1 MKKHNKL
8 LMSVLSALVL
18 LCSLFTLAACGGDDE
33 NKDCTH
39 EWGEW
44 SVSIPS
50 TCSTQGTKTRKCL
63 NCEETQTDIVAISEH
78 QYDMDNIIWA
88 WNEFDSANATIVC
101 KNDSTHTKQV
111 AATITSEIT
120 TSGDCSTDAVKT
132 YTATIS
138 VDGATYSTQKNQT
151 IASDGHNY
159 DVDNIAWV
167 WVDYETVTA
176 TVTCLKNTEH
186 QRQITANVTEE
197 ITTPATCTTVGTST
211 YTATITLNGTT
222 YTTKKTRRIAAT
234 GHNYD
239 VDNIAWSWS
248 DYDSAIATVSC
259 IDNESHT
266 RNITASITEKT
277 IKDANCGEA
286 GEKIYTAS
294 IKIDG
299 ETYTNEKKEIFPAL
313 EHDFDIGD
321 LAWQWNG
328 FSEASVVLICQN
340 DHNHQQRF
348 KATIT
353 SEIEDEPSCT
363 VGGFKRYTATAE
375 IDNAQYSDE
384 KTETLPANGH
394 IYNADGI
401 EWTWTGYETAAA
413 IATCTEECGHSEHLT
428 AVITSE
434 VTTPV
439 LCTVNGEKTYTA
451 TIELDGNTY
460 TNQTTEELVALG
472 HDWNEGETTKEP
484 SEEEN
489 GIVTYSCSG
498 CAETYTEVIRSAGK
512 NNWNTAFENAENMT
526 NVTVVGGATFTYG
539 DESSTGESKWY
550 LDGYKMYIYSKEID
564 VNNAENYYEFSE
576 YYEQIDGVNYCYYE
590 DNGEWLK
597 EIYGRDVD
605 YSVEFLCST
614 EFLTQLKNS
623 FDKFDYDKATHTY
636 SAPDFEIVLSEI
648 YSNISLVIV
657 DGVLTQLNYTMYTMA
672 DNDVVG
678 TVTMTFQNYGT
689 TVVALPHI
697 HVWDDGTITT
707 EPTETES
714 GIKTYS
720 CSGCSET
727 KTEIVYAQSQSS
739 WISAFEKAETTTNVT
754 VNINAVIEDGDETI
768 EAYAFYLLDNYK
780 LYMFSR
786 TPASGGGYYV
796 DEYYYAKI
804 DGINYMFEE
813 EYSNGAWGWVK
824 TEYSYGE
831 IPYVL
836 GDLVLTSTLWT
847 ELKNSYAEFEY
858 DINTN
863 TYSSATKTMELYGMT
878 ISNISVVIEDG
889 TLVGFNYTM
898 TDEDGGVQKQE
909 ATYTAYGTTIVE
921 IPHIHEWSEW
931 TIAESATCTVMGSQ
945 TRECACREKET
956 QSIPYAHTYGEDGF
970 CTGCNDKI
978 SVGLEY
984 ELNDNGDGY
993 IVTGIGT
1000 CADTNIIIPSVYNE
1014 LPVLE
1019 IGESAFEGYQNIVSV
1034 VLPHTIE
1041 TIGYSAFWGCGIKT
1055 INIPEN
1061 VSYIDIYVFAHCS
1074 NLTSITVD
1082 ANNMYYTS
1090 IDGHL
1095 YTTSGTMI
1103 SYATGNTATSFT
1115 IPDGITCIRMAAF
1128 YGCDYLETLS
1138 FGKDMEQIRTWAV
1151 VYCGNL
1157 KTIVISASVESI
1169 GDDLLYGCYK
1179 LSNITVED
1187 GSSYYATIDGV
1198 LYTKDGKTL
1207 VRYPSASTESEYII
1221 QSGTERINDGAFMGS
1236 DHLTFVDIPD
1246 SVKYI
1251 GDYAFG
1257 GCDNLCEFSE
1267 NIYYV
1272 DGWAVDSVWNAEFV
1286 TIREG
1291 TIGIAS
1297 QAIYNNIITEV
1308 VIPESV
1314 RYITEGAFYGNSIT
1328 SIVFVNTN
1336 GWVAIDTYN
1345 ETDVTEMVVTDGATN
1360 TTNLTDVY
1368 RWYNWERIEESLE

>member
-1 MKKHNKL
+1 
-8 LMSVLSALVL
+8 MSILFALVL
-18 LCSLFTLAACGGDDE
+18 LCNLFTLAACGGDDE

-44 SVSIPS
+44 SVSTPS
-50 TCSTQGTKTRKCL
+50 TCSSQGTKTRKCL

-88 WNEFDSANATIVC
+88 WNEFESANATLVC

-222 YTTKKTRRIAAT
+222 YTTAKTRRIAAT

-266 RNITASITEKT
+266 RNITASITEKIT
-277 IKDANCGEA
+277 KDANCGEA

-299 ETYTNEKKEIFPAL
+299 ETYTNEKKEILPAL
-313 EHDFDIGD
+313 EHDFDIST

-328 FSEASVVLICQN
+328 FSEASVILICQN
-340 DHNHQQRF
+340 DHNHQQSF

-363 VGGFKRYTATAE
+363 VGGLKRYTATIE
-375 IDNAQYSDE
+375 IDNTQYSDE
-384 KTETLPANGH
+384 KTETLSANGH
-394 IYNADGI
+394 TYNADNI
-401 EWTWTGYETAAA
+401 VWTWTGYETATA
-413 IATCTEECGHSEHLT
+413 IATCIEDCGHSENLT

-451 TIELDGNTY
+451 AIELDGNTY
-460 TNQTTEELVALG
+460 TNKAIEELVAPG

-484 SEEEN
+484 SEEED
-489 GIVTYSCSG
+489 GIITYSCSG
-498 CAETYTEVIRSAGK
+498 CTETYTEIIRSAGK
-512 NNWNTAFENAENMT
+512 NNWNTAFENAASMT
-526 NVTVVGGATFTYG
+526 NVTVIASLSMKYG
-539 DESSTGESKWY
+539 DESIIGEAKWL
-550 LDGYKMYIYSKEID
+550 LDGYKMYIYSKQID
-564 VNNAENYYEFSE
+564 ANNAENYYEYSE
-576 YYEQIDGVNYCYYE
+576 YYAQVNGVDYCYYY
-590 DNGEWLK
+590 DDGEWFM
-597 EIYGRDVD
+597 EVDEWGVD

-623 FDKFDYDKATHTY
+623 FDKFHYDKVTHTY
-636 SAPDFEIVLSEI
+636 SAPDFEIVLSDT

-657 DGVLTQLNYTMYTMA
+657 DGIVTQFSYTMTEDDMIE
-672 DNDVVG
+672 
-678 TVTMTFQNYGT
+678 TVTMTFQAHNTT
-689 TVVALPHI
+689 TVTLPHI
-697 HVWDDGTITT
+697 HDWDDGTITT

-739 WISAFEKAETTTNVT
+739 WDSAFEKVETTTNVT

-768 EAYAFYLLDNYK
+768 EAYAFYQLDNYK
-780 LYMFSR
+780 FYMFGR
-786 TPASGGGYYV
+786 TLASGGGYYV
-796 DEYYYAKI
+796 DECYYTKI
-804 DGINYMFEE
+804 DGINYEFEVK
-813 EYSNGAWGWVK
+813 YSNGVWVWVK
-824 TEYSYGE
+824 TEYSYDD

-836 GDLVLTSTLWT
+836 GGLVLPSTLWT
-847 ELKNSYAEFEY
+847 ELKNSCAEFEY

-878 ISNISVVIEDG
+878 ISNISIVIENG

-898 TDEDGGVQKQE
+898 TYEDGRVQKQE
-909 ATYTAYGTTIVE
+909 ATYTHYGTTIVE

-931 TIAESATCTVMGSQ
+931 TITESATCTVMGSQ
-945 TRECACREKET
+945 TRECACGEKET
-956 QSIPYAHTYGEDGF
+956 QTIPYAHTYGEDGI
-970 CTGCNDKI
+970 CTGCGDKI

-984 ELNDNGDGY
+984 ELNDSGDGY

-1000 CADTNIIIPSVYNE
+1000 CADTTIIIPSVYNE

-1019 IGESAFEGYQNIVSV
+1019 IGGSAFEGYQNIVSV
-1034 VLPHTIE
+1034 VLPDTIE
-1041 TIGYSAFWGCGIKT
+1041 YIGFYAFWGTNIST
-1055 INIPEN
+1055 IHIPAA
-1061 VSYIDIYVFAHCS
+1061 VYRICPGAFAECP
-1074 NLTSITVD
+1074 NLISITVD
-1082 ANNMYYTS
+1082 EDNTTYTS
-1090 IDGHL
+1090 IDGNL
-1095 YTTSGTMI
+1095 YGIYYDGTMKMVA
-1103 SYATGNTATSFT
+1103 YASGKTEKTFT
-1115 IPDGITCIRMAAF
+1115 IPNNVTSIFMYAF
-1128 YGCDYLETLS
+1128 RCNYLEELYIGADVKEIDS
-1138 FGKDMEQIRTWAV
+1138 WAITW
-1151 VYCGNL
+1151 CNNL
-1157 KTIVISASVESI
+1157 KLVAISASVELI
-1169 GDDLLYGCYK
+1169 EDDFLYACYQI
-1179 LSNITVED
+1179 SSITVSDTNEF
-1187 GSSYYATIDGV
+1187 YKIVDGV
-1198 LYTKDGKTL
+1198 LFTRDEKTL
-1207 VRYPSASTESEYII
+1207 VRYPSAATASEYVIP
-1221 QSGTERINDGAFMGS
+1221 SGTERIQGGAFAGCS
-1236 DHLTFVDIPD
+1236 SLTKVELPD
-1246 SVKYI
+1246 SLQYI
-1251 GDYAFG
+1251 GMDAFSY
-1257 GCDNLCEFSE
+1257 NLYEQVGNS
-1267 NIYYV
+1267 YYV
-1272 DGWAVDSVWNAEFV
+1272 GNWLVDSVYNAEVV
-1286 TIREG
+1286 TVREG
-1291 TIGIAS
+1291 TVGIAS
-1297 QAIYNNIITEV
+1297 GAVNYNGVIVSIT
-1308 VIPESV
+1308 IPESV
-1314 RYITEGAFYGNSIT
+1314 RYINECAFAGDNFESIIFEKT
-1328 SIVFVNTN
+1328 T
-1336 GWVAIDTYN
+1336 GWVVIDDYD
-1345 ETDVTEMVVTDGATN
+1345 ETDTVEISVDDTSLNVVYFTN
-1360 TTNLTDVY
+1360 TYFGN
-1368 RWYNWERIEESLE
+1368 NWINTR